1 MNMKERRYAHW
12 KEQLC
17 TYRKSSYAAMWNF
30 SAYKNVFFEL
40 ISGMWVWEEIDEHE
54 RKKVCTLKKS
64 SYAAYNNIF
73 VN

>member
-1 MNMKERRYAHW
+1 MMNMKERRYAHW

-40 ISGMWVWEEIDEHE
+40 ISGMW
-54 RKKVCTLKKS
+54 
-64 SYAAYNNIF
+64 
-73 VN
+73 